1 MNNFPTIPST
11 FSDTK
16 INPPKV
22 FTPARIH
29 HPHSKGKIKN
39 FLALIVFVGLT
50 VLLVG
55 AGWKEAA
62 KRFANNPNTSAAT
75 LPKIAGSKS
84 FDINQT
90 FSFDATSRQGKKLDQ
105 PIEFTIT
112 TAEKTKQIILKGRR
126 ATAVEGRIFLIVNLK
141 LKNDNQVSS
150 LIQTREPVRLLPDSL
165 APDIH
170 NDPVEIQPI
179 STKLTRVGFAI
190 NENASGL
197 ALQVGT
203 ITGDKTTIDLNF

>member
-1 MNNFPTIPST
+1 MNNIPTIPST
-11 FSDTK
+11 F
-16 INPPKV
+16 NPPRV
-22 FTPARIH
+22 FTPSHPH

-39 FLALIVFVGLT
+39 FVALVVFVGLT

-55 AGWKEAA
+55 AGWREAA
-62 KRFANNPNTSAAT
+62 KRFANNSNTSAAT
-75 LPKIAGSKS
+75 LPKVAGSKT

-90 FSFDATSRQGKKLDQ
+90 FFFDATNRQGKKLDQ
-105 PIEFTIT
+105 PIEYTIT
-112 TAEKTKQIILKGRR
+112 SAERTKQIILKGRK
-126 ATAVEGRIFLIVNLK
+126 ATAVEGRIFLIINLK
-141 LKNDNQVSS
+141 LKNTNDTSAIMN
-150 LIQTREPVRLLPDSL
+150 TREVARLLPDAL

-179 STKLTRVGFAI
+179 STKLTRIGFAI

-203 ITGDKTTIDLNF
+203 IKGEKTTIDLNF